1 VVVTTQVQHAVD
13 NGLAQIV
20 GVLGTDHHIA
30 QLART
35 HGGARL
41 VDRKGQHVRGSVA
54 CPVAAVEL
62 ANASLV
68 DEGDRQ
74 VPVLDPRRCQR
85 GERGIAQLGRSVD
98 EIELDYQTCRRI
110 GGRRA
115 GACFS
120 AYSL

>member
-1 VVVTTQVQHAVD
+1 VVVTAQVQHAMD

-30 QLART
+30 QLAWA

-41 VDRKGQHVRGSVA
+41 VDRKGQHVSRSVA

-62 ANASLV
+62 ANAPLV

-74 VPVLDPRRCQR
+74 MPLPDARR
-85 GERGIAQLGRSVD
+85 GERGERWIAQRGRSVD